1 VVTHHVLI
9 AREADPMSEEDPS
22 QQPGHITGV
31 GGVFFRARDRHRLS
45 AWYHEVLGLPV
56 TDSATAKMGTTVW
69 AAFDQKTYYFGSPRQ
84 THMVN
89 YRVDDLDAALRRLR
103 GAGAAVAAEIDED
116 DYGRFAWGV
125 DPEGNRFELW
135 EPAPGR

>member
-1 VVTHHVLI
+1 VVTHHLLT
-9 AREADPMSEEDPS
+9 AREAGSVSNEEPS
-22 QQPGHITGV
+22 APPGHITGI
-31 GGVFFRARDRHRLS
+31 GGVFFRARDREQLS
-45 AWYHEVLGLPV
+45 AWYHDVLGLPV

-69 AAFDQKTYYFGSPRQ
+69 AAFDLETSYFGPTRQ
-84 THMVN
+84 PYMVN

-103 GAGAAVAAEIDED
+103 AAGATVGPEIDED

-135 EPAPGR
+135 QPAPGR

>member
-1 VVTHHVLI
+1 MP
-9 AREADPMSEEDPS
+9 DEDPS
-22 QQPGHITGV
+22 ARPGHITGI
-31 GGVFFRARDRHRLS
+31 GGVFFRARDREQLS

-69 AAFDQKTYYFGSPRQ
+69 AAFDQATGYFGPSRQ
-84 THMVN
+84 EFMVN

-103 GAGAAVAAEIDED
+103 QAGADIAPEVDQD

-135 EPAPGR
+135 QPAPGR